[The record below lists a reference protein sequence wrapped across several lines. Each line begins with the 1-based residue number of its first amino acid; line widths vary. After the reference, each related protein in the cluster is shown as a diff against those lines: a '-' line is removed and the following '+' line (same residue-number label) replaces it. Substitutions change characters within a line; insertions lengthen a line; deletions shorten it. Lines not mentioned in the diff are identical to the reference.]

1 MKDNIPK
8 EAIKIIFKVLDQKRT
23 RYYVWSNHNRYY
35 WSAQGNSGEG
45 VTLEAAMEAARDWI
59 RYGVSGLKSHGEY
72 NGVLNAGR

>member
-1 MKDNIPK
+1 MRDNYPDN
-8 EAIKIIFKVLDQKRT
+8 AIKIPFQALGQKKS
-23 RYYVWSNHNRYY
+23 YYRVWSNLNRYY

-45 VTLEAAMEAARDWI
+45 VTLEAAMEAAREWI